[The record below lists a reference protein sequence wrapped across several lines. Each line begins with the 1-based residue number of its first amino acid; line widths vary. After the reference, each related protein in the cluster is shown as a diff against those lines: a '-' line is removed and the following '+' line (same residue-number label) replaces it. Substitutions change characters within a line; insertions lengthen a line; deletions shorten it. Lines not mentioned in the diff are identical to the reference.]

1 MKKMV
6 RIKRAKDDYVG
17 PRIYEKTPQEMF
29 RRRVASNCEVNR
41 THVFRVKRQTVAI
54 VVVPGVMASRLSKL
68 EGEPVWDPDDPGFM
82 WDAYFWCAPED
93 RYDLLIKNERK
104 VMERGDPK
112 ILKKYPKAKE
122 RGWAGLAWDYFGEL
136 LGGLHEWSTPLKVF
150 LDLPVYAFGFDWVAS
165 CEASGTLLQQFILE
179 KVKADKVI
187 IISHS
192 MGGLV
197 TRYALAGEGGE
208 ALAKKV
214 LGVVHGAQ
222 PVHGAPDAYHRAIAG
237 TGAEGML
244 GRIVSEVLGPS
255 GPHMTAIMPH
265 APGVLQ
271 LLPNQFYR
279 NNKGDHAWLHI
290 QDLDDPE
297 KFTSYPQNDPYEE
310 IYAKSHH
317 KDYWGL
323 IHGEWFQPQAEDG
336 ESIEKAFGQVATDD
350 NTTEASESIAWNL
363 KMHLFKAREVHN
375 LIGPY
380 SHPRTIQL
388 FSNGKHTTITEVCWL
403 ARDITQLVLDA
414 QVEKYSREDEPLRYL
429 KELNCVPDFNRF
441 GRYGEVRW
449 RDASGALSDVVPGNT
464 LLINLQKRIRE
475 QGLRLYLLR
484 MTAAGEEVP
493 GLTDE
498 SIQHQGD
505 GTVPLSSGTGMDLDM
520 KEWGSCMHLLPF
532 WDAPN
537 GEGRLS
543 TGQVNQEA
551 HASFF
556 VDKKAEALS
565 AVKRTIHN
573 LCVGWLKGEFT

>member
-1 MKKMV
+1 
-6 RIKRAKDDYVG
+6 
-17 PRIYEKTPQEMF
+17 
-29 RRRVASNCEVNR
+29 
-41 THVFRVKRQTVAI
+41 
-54 VVVPGVMASRLSKL
+54 
-68 EGEPVWDPDDPGFM
+68 
-82 WDAYFWCAPED
+82 
-93 RYDLLIKNERK
+93 
-104 VMERGDPK
+104 
-112 ILKKYPKAKE
+112 
-122 RGWAGLAWDYFGEL
+122 
-136 LGGLHEWSTPLKVF
+136 LGGFVPKM
-150 LDLPVYAFGFDWVAS
+150 
-165 CEASGTLLQQFILE
+165 SGTLLQQFILE

-237 TGAEGML
+237 TGAEGIL

-279 NNKGDHAWLHI
+279 TNKGDQAWLHI

-297 KFTSYPQNDPYEE
+297 KFTSYPQNNPYEE

-336 ESIEKAFGQVATDD
+336 ESIEMAFNSENRED
-350 NTTEASESIAWNL
+350 NGGRNLSIAE
-363 KMHLFKAREVHN
+363 HLGMYISDAREVHN

-403 ARDITQLVLDA
+403 ARDITQHVLDA

-429 KELNCVPDFNRF
+429 KELNCVPNFNRF

-449 RDASGALSDVVPGNT
+449 RDANGALSDVVPGNA

-498 SIQHQGD
+498 PIHHQGD
-505 GTVPLSSGTGMDLDM
+505 GTVPLSSATGMDLDM
-520 KEWGSCMHLLPF
+520 REWGRCMHLLPF
-532 WDAPN
+532 WSAPN
-537 GEGRLS
+537 GESRLS
-543 TGQVNQEA
+543 TGQANQEA

-556 VDKKAEALS
+556 VDKKAEALN

>member
-6 RIKRAKDDYVG
+6 RVKHAKDEYVG

-54 VVVPGVMASRLSKL
+54 VVVPGVMASRLSNL
-68 EGEPVWDPDDPGFM
+68 EGEPVWDPDDLGFM
-82 WDAYFWCAPED
+82 WNAYFWCAPEK
-93 RYDLLIKNERK
+93 RYNLLIKKGRQ
-104 VMERGDPK
+104 VIDRGNPK
-112 ILKKYPKAKE
+112 KFKKYPKAEE
-122 RGWAGLAWDYFGEL
+122 RGWGGLAWDYFGEL
-136 LGGLHEWSTPLKVF
+136 LCGLHDWGTPLKVF

-165 CEASGTLLQQFILE
+165 CRDSGKALQKFIMGI
-179 KVKADKVI
+179 KADKVI

-197 TRYALAGEGGE
+197 TRYALAGKGGE

-214 LGVVHGAQ
+214 LGIVHGAQ

-237 TGAEGML
+237 TGAAGIL

-279 NNKGDHAWLHI
+279 NNKGDQAWLHI

-336 ESIEKAFGQVATDD
+336 DSIEKAF
-350 NTTEASESIAWNL
+350 NSENREENRGSNLSIAEQL
-363 KMHLFKAREVHN
+363 GMYISDAKEVHN

-403 ARDITQLVLDA
+403 ARDITQHVMDA
-414 QVEKYSREDEPLRYL
+414 QVEKYSREDKPLQYL

-449 RDASGALSDVVPGNT
+449 RNADGALSDVVPGNT
-464 LLINLQKRIRE
+464 RLINLQKRIRE
-475 QGLRLYLLR
+475 KGLRLYLLR

-498 SIQHQGD
+498 SIHHQGD
-505 GTVPLSSGTGMDLDM
+505 GTVPLSSATGMDLDM
-520 KEWGSCMHLLPF
+520 REWGRCMHLLPF
-532 WDAPN
+532 WSAPN

-543 TGQVNQEA
+543 TGQVNQEV

-556 VDKKAEALS
+556 VDKKADALN
-565 AVKRTIHN
+565 AVKKTIHN